1 MILIRFDK
9 EKLGDCKTV
18 TDVFRMMGVGLAEDD
33 SVDLHFDNEAV
44 FGKKASY
51 RNMII
56 SSNTC
61 DEIARKF
68 AGTSKEFLW
77 WNIAPITEKDAPKEI
92 FDAVGEIIDDV
103 LYIITPQDKFY
114 TEARG

>member
-18 TDVFRMMGVGLAEDD
+18 TDVFRVMGVGLAGDD
-33 SVDLHFDNEAV
+33 TVDLHFDNESV

-56 SSNTC
+56 SSETY
-61 DEIARKF
+61 DEIFKKF
-68 AGTSKEFLW
+68 SGTNKAYTW
-77 WNIAPITEKDAPKEI
+77 WNVAPRTEKDIPEEI
-92 FDAVGEIIDDV
+92 LDAVGSIIDDV

-114 TEARG
+114 SEARG